1 MNPRKLP
8 TPKGPAPKVG
18 DTIYLRTSMSFSY
31 PWDDVAG
38 GKATISEATI
48 GISAGELTWFIS
60 CEGIEGHSY
69 NYTMLLEEQAKLK
82 KEYGKQKA
90 RMDPD
95 YNDYGDDDW
104 QSITTSTRLV
114 ACK

>member
-1 MNPRKLP
+1 MKSKLP
-8 TPKGPAPKVG
+8 QGPKPKVG
-18 DTIYLRTSMSFSY
+18 DTIYIRTSMSFSH
-31 PWDDVAG
+31 PWDDVSG
-38 GKATISEATI
+38 GKAIISAVTQS
-48 GISAGELTWFIS
+48 ISAGEPTWFIS

-90 RMDPD
+90 KMDPD

-104 QSITTSTRLV
+104 Q
-114 ACK
+114 